1 MGLVPRFDEVRLGP
15 CVDCSERRVAV
26 VSTASGGGEKRLLAG
41 SNAHLVFPSRPFS
54 LTHLPWRPR
63 LQVKAE
69 HVVPGIRS
77 VLSQLEADID
87 ALEGRLTGPATP
99 VAWNDVV
106 PPLERIGD
114 ELHRTWGTV
123 SHLKAVKDHE
133 ALRKAVD
140 EVQPEKVKLG
150 LRLGQS
156 QPVYHALK
164 ALKEGPQWGGLSGA
178 QKRIVESELRDAT
191 LSGVGLTGAAKERFN
206 AIQEELAKL
215 STKFSNNLLDANKAF
230 TRICSDPAEVKGL
243 PPSALAQAAQSAAA
257 KGHAGA
263 TPEQGPWAF
272 TLDIPSYQA
281 VLMHAA
287 HRPLREE
294 LYRAYLTRA
303 SSGETD
309 NTPIIEQILALKREK
324 AQLLGFPNA
333 AAVSFTAKMATLE
346 KAEALL
352 EELRVA
358 SYQSAVADFDA
369 IKAFASE
376 AGAPEAGDMRHWDT
390 TFWAERLR
398 EAKYGLKE
406 EELRPYFPM
415 PLVLNGVFALA
426 NRLFGIT
433 VEPADGEAPVWH
445 PDVRFF
451 RIRGEDGQP
460 QAYFYLDP
468 YSRPAEKRGGAWMD
482 SVVGRSALFAPPGQA
497 ARLPVAHLVCNGTPP
512 VGDQPSLM
520 TFREVETLCH
530 EFGHGLQHMLTTVSE
545 GLVAGINGVE
555 WDAVE
560 LPSQYME
567 NWVYHKPTL
576 LGMTRHVETG
586 APLPDDLFD
595 KLVAAK
601 TYRAGTVMLRQIHF
615 ACVDLELHAR
625 YVPGAGE
632 TVFDVDRRMAQLT
645 TVLPPLPEDRF
656 LCGFSHIFAGGY
668 SAGYFSYKWAEVLSA
683 DAFAAFEEAGL
694 DDPAAVAAT
703 GRRFR
708 DTVLA
713 LGGSQHPSD
722 VFVAFRGRAPSTQAL
737 LRHSGL
743 LAAAKL

>member
-1 MGLVPRFDEVRLGP
+1 MSTCQEPPLKGLFPRFD
-15 CVDCSERRVAV
+15 AV
-26 VSTASGGGEKRLLAG
+26 S
-41 SNAHLVFPSRPFS
+41 
-54 LTHLPWRPR
+54 
-63 LQVKAE
+63 AE

-77 VLSQLEADID
+77 LLEQLDSDITTLEAK
-87 ALEGRLTGPATP
+87 LSSSGSSATYQ
-99 VAWNDVV
+99 DVV
-106 PPLERIGD
+106 VPLERVSDALG
-114 ELHRTWGTV
+114 RTWGVV
-123 SHLKAVKDHE
+123 SHLKACRDNE
-133 ALRKAVD
+133 PLRKAVD

-156 QPVYHALK
+156 LPVYNALK
-164 ALKEGPQWGGLSGA
+164 ALREGPGFDKLTAA
-178 QKRIVESELRDAT
+178 QKRIVEAELRDAT
-191 LSGVGLTGAAKERFN
+191 LSGVGLTGTAKERFN

-230 TRICSDPAEVKGL
+230 TRICTTADEVKGL
-243 PPSALAQAAQSAAA
+243 PPSALALAAQTAES

-263 TPEQGPWAF
+263 TPEAGPWAF

-287 HRPLREE
+287 NRPLREE

-309 NTPIIEQILALKREK
+309 NSPLIERILSLKRER
-324 AQLLGFPNA
+324 AQLIGFPHA
-333 AAVSFTAKMATLE
+333 AAVSFASKMATLE

-352 EELRVA
+352 EELRAA
-358 SYQSAVADFDA
+358 SYPAAQADWDAV
-369 IKAFASE
+369 KAFAAA
-376 AGAPEAGDMRHWDT
+376 AGAAEASDMRHWDV

-398 EAKYGLKE
+398 EEKYGLKE
-406 EELRPYFPM
+406 EELRPYFPL
-415 PLVLNGVFALA
+415 PLVLDGVFALV
-426 NRLFGIT
+426 NRLFGVT

-451 RIRGEDGQP
+451 RINGEDGQP
-460 QAYFYLDP
+460 KAYFYLDP
-468 YSRPAEKRGGAWMD
+468 YSRPSEKRGGAWMD
-482 SVVGRSALFAPPGQA
+482 SVVGRSALFAPTGA
-497 ARLPVAHLVCNGTPP
+497 TARLPVAHLVCNGTPP
-512 VGDQPSLM
+512 VGGKPSLM

-530 EFGHGLQHMLTTVSE
+530 ELGHGLQHMLTNVDE

-560 LPSQYME
+560 LPSQFME
-567 NWVYHKPTL
+567 NFCYHKPTL
-576 LGMTRHVETG
+576 LGMTKHVDTG
-586 APLPDDLFD
+586 AQLPDDLFD

-601 TYRAGTVMLRQIHF
+601 NYRAGTAMLRQLHF

-625 YVPGAGE
+625 FVPGQGE
-632 TVFDVDRRMAQLT
+632 SVFDVDRRVAKKT
-645 TVLPPLPEDRF
+645 TILAPLPEDRF

-694 DDPAAVAAT
+694 DDAAAVAAT

-708 DTVLA
+708 DTVLG
-713 LGGSQHPSD
+713 LGGSMHPAD
-722 VFVAFRGRAPSTQAL
+722 IFVAFRGRAPSTQAL

-743 LAAAKL
+743 LSAGAKL